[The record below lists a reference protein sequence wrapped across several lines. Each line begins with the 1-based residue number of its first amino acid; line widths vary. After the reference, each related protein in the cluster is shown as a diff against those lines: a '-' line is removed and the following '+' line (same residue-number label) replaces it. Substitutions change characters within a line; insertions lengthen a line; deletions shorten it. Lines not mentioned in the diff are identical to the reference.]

1 MKWHIPTRT
10 KNNIWEKNILGLLE
24 QRDYGWFFP
33 LCLLL
38 SSTTNK
44 NSGKMHCLV
53 SIPNLDLGITG
64 RSQSPMQWSQHSMA
78 DPKAHMKW
86 LRGPTGAL
94 RWGTFCGLRLGA
106 NSAMHLAHRK
116 SLLMFSFSFILQRSV
131 RTHVLLG
138 DIFIWQS
145 WHCEE
150 FTRKK

>member
-1 MKWHIPTRT
+1 
-10 KNNIWEKNILGLLE
+10 
-24 QRDYGWFFP
+24 
-33 LCLLL
+33 
-38 SSTTNK
+38 
-44 NSGKMHCLV
+44 MHCLV

-64 RSQSPMQWSQHSMA
+64 RSQSPMQMKPTLHGGSQSAYEMA
-78 DPKAHMKW
+78 S
-86 LRGPTGAL
+86 
-94 RWGTFCGLRLGA
+94 GA